1 MPGEVKGK
9 AWKFARPYH
18 GPYRL
23 LSLTPT
29 NAEVRLVDRSSKKS
43 KFVPLDRVRSC
54 YPEMTDTVWTGHRL
68 KRRCKPTSKAA
79 KPARAAMQRD
89 APVRTGPVTR
99 STASR
104 TSEH

>member
-1 MPGEVKGK
+1 MLKLDWLIVQVK
-9 AWKFARPYH
+9 R
-18 GPYRL
+18 
-23 LSLTPT
+23 
-29 NAEVRLVDRSSKKS
+29 RSSY
-43 KFVPLDRVRSC
+43 RVRSC
-54 YPEMTDTVWTGHRL
+54 YPEMTNTVWTGHRL

-99 STASR
+99 SMASR